1 MQKQDGFT
9 LIELLIVIAIM
20 AILVGIVALSLGGI
34 TDRATSA
41 SASAEL
47 DIVQTAIDTYNTQD
61 VAIDGGTAIPA
72 QDTAAQI
79 EAGDGTESPYFDKYL
94 RRDTKYTY
102 TWAAGGDSLTQGDI
116 AE

>member
-47 DIVQTAIDTYNTQD
+47 DIVQAAIDTYNTQD

-72 QDTAAQI
+72 QATAAQI
-79 EAGDGTESPYFDKYL
+79 TAGDGSAAPYFIKYL
-94 RRDTKYTY
+94 RHSTKYTY
-102 TWAAGGDSLTQGDI
+102 TWAAGGDSLTQVAI